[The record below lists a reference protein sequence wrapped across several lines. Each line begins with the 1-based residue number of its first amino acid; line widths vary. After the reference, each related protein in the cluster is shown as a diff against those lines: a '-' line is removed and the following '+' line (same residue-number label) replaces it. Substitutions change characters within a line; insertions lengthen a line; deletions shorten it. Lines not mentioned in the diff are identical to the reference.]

1 MRGFVWSLAAAA
13 CAAISFSAPGF
24 SASGPTPGFN
34 LPDDATPQKYTV
46 VLSID
51 PNKDAFDG
59 TVFIEANIAKPV
71 STIWLNGKDL
81 DVDFVQLSQ
90 GKVLRDARA
99 RLVNKE
105 LIAIDVSGAPV
116 SGVWGIYISYQGKLD
131 DKAVVGAYRRKLDG
145 SWYVYTTFTPIEAR
159 RAIPCF
165 DEPRFKTPWD
175 ISIKTPQSQLAFS
188 NAAQVNETRASD
200 GQKIVHFGVTQPLPS
215 ELVAFAVGP
224 FDIYNG
230 QPAGHGTPIR
240 AITPNNEAA
249 EGKAAAETS
258 VAVLPRLEQ
267 YMGTPYAF
275 GKLDHLALAD
285 AGFGAVENPGLIV
298 YLAREMLMVPGSETI
313 PRVRALHLL
322 EAHEMGHQWF
332 GDLVTQATWS
342 DVWLSE
348 GFATWISEKVMDQE
362 DRPDR
367 AHLGLIAA
375 RDRIMQVDS
384 TRRTR
389 PVRVEPHDREGT
401 RDIYNRFV
409 YDKGA
414 AVLLM
419 LEQWLGEDK
428 FRSGIQAYL
437 DAHRFKNASTADLS
451 AALKSASGVD
461 PAPVLHS
468 FLDSSG
474 LPRVS
479 AQIECSGTPRLKI
492 RQSGAS
498 AIPVCFRGQGA
509 GKSCTVMESAYREV
523 DLPKG
528 ASCPMW
534 VEPNAGGAGY
544 YRTIWTAPQLTA
556 LPLKELT
563 PAERLTLA
571 FDLRAMPNDRMAARA
586 MLAKLASDPEP
597 EVAKAA
603 QDGLDPPSRRGST
616 R

>member
-1 MRGFVWSLAAAA
+1 MRWFVLTLAAAA
-13 CAAISFSAPGF
+13 CAAPPSA
-24 SASGPTPGFN
+24 PGFN
-34 LPDDATPQKYTV
+34 LPDDAVPSKYTV

-51 PNKDAFDG
+51 PNKDTFDG
-59 TVFIEANIAKPV
+59 TVFIEANILKPV

-90 GKVLRDARA
+90 GKLLRDARA

-105 LIAIDVSGAPV
+105 LIGIDVSGAPV
-116 SGVWGIYISYQGKLD
+116 SGLWGIYISYQGRLD
-131 DKAVVGAYRRKLDG
+131 DKAVVGAYRRKVEG

-165 DEPRFKTPWD
+165 DEPRFKTPWE

-188 NAAQVNETRASD
+188 NAAQTGETTASD
-200 GQKIVHFGVTQPLPS
+200 GQKIVHFGATLPIPS

-224 FDIYNG
+224 FDVYNG
-230 QPAGHGTPIR
+230 QPADHGTPIR
-240 AITPNNEAA
+240 AITPKGEAA
-249 EGKAAAETS
+249 EGKAAADTT
-258 VAVLPRLEQ
+258 VAVLPRLEE

-313 PRVRALHLL
+313 PRMHALHLL

-348 GFATWISEKVMDQE
+348 GFATWISEKVVDQE
-362 DRPDR
+362 DRPER
-367 AHLGLIAA
+367 AHLELIAA
-375 RDRIMQVDS
+375 RDRIMQTDAS
-384 TRRTR
+384 RRTR
-389 PVRVEPHDREGT
+389 PVRVEPHDREAT
-401 RDIYNRFV
+401 HDIYNRFV
-409 YDKGA
+409 YDKGGS
-414 AVLLM
+414 VLFM
-419 LEQWLGEDK
+419 LEEWLGEDK
-428 FRSGIQAYL
+428 FRTGIRAYL
-437 DAHRFKNASTADLS
+437 EQHRFKNASTADLA
-451 AALKSASGVD
+451 AALKGASGID

-468 FLDSSG
+468 FLDTAG

-479 AQIECSGTPRLKI
+479 TQVDCAGTPRLKI

-498 AIPVCFRGQGA
+498 AIPICFRGPGF
-509 GKSCTVMESAYREV
+509 GRSCTVMEEAYREV

-528 ASCPMW
+528 AGCPMW
-534 VEPNAGGAGY
+534 IEPNAGGSGY
-544 YRTIWTAPQLTA
+544 YRTIWTAPQLAA
-556 LPLKELT
+556 LALKELT
-563 PAERLTLA
+563 PAERLTIA
-571 FDLRAMPNDRMAARA
+571 FDLRAMPNDRTAARA
-586 MLAKLASDPEP
+586 MLARLSTDREP

-603 QDGLDPPSRRGST
+603 QDGLDPPGRRGST